1 MAELERITVAMPAEM
16 VAILRNTVEEGTYA
30 STSEIIREALRDWTR
45 KQEYQQR
52 DREELREA
60 IRVGLE
66 SGPGIPAEEVFAEL
80 EQMFPVPTAN
90 GKH

>member
-16 VAILRNTVEEGTYA
+16 VATLRHTVEEGHYA

-45 KQEYQQR
+45 KHDQEQR
-52 DREELREA
+52 DLTDLREA
-60 IRVGLE
+60 MRIGLE

-80 EQMFPVPTAN
+80 RKRFTVKE
-90 GKH
+90 G